1 MAENPAQSKT
11 EEPTTRRRDESR
23 QEGQVAFSQELNA
36 GVLLLTGSV
45 LLALMGGGFGESIKN
60 FVAHYLRMD
69 FANFGE
75 GDLRHIFTLFA
86 VTLFNLLIVFVGI
99 LFLIGILISVVQ
111 VGFTISTTALLP
123 KWNRLSP
130 LSGLQRLFSIQGL
143 FRGVIAVI
151 KIAVIVGVVTWI
163 LNGKIAV
170 LGSLSA
176 HGLAFGIS
184 MTWRLAT
191 QVFLAISVALIFV
204 GLADFVYQRF
214 RHGQQLRMTR
224 QELQEEMK
232 RDEGDPM
239 LRGRRRAV
247 ARQIASS
254 RQMVEK
260 VKDASVVIT
269 NPTHIAVAIRYEH
282 GVTDAPQVIA
292 KGRGLIAEEIMRRAR
307 RIGIPTIQNRP
318 VARVLF
324 RTVRVGEVIPVS
336 LYKAV
341 SQVLAFVY
349 RLRGQA
355 A

>member
-36 GVLLLTGSV
+36 GILLLAGSI
-45 LLALMGGGFGESIKN
+45 LLTLMGGGFGETIKGFLN
-60 FVAHYLRMD
+60 HYLRMD
-69 FANFGE
+69 FSSFGQSE
-75 GDLRHIFTLFA
+75 LRHLFTIFA
-86 VTLFNLLIVFVGI
+86 VTLFNLLFVFVGI
-99 LFLIGILISVVQ
+99 LFLIGVLISVVQ
-111 VGFTISTTALLP
+111 VGFTISSSALLP

-130 LSGLQRLFSIQGL
+130 LQGLQRLFSVQGL
-143 FRGVIAVI
+143 FRGVIAIV
-151 KIAVIVGVVTWI
+151 KIGVIVGVVSWI
-163 LNGKIAV
+163 LKGKIAAV
-170 LGSLSA
+170 GSLSG
-176 HGLAFGIS
+176 HSLAFGIS
-184 MTWRLAT
+184 MTWQLAT
-191 QVFLAISVALIFV
+191 QVFLAISIALVFV

-282 GVTDAPQVIA
+282 GITEAPQVIA

-324 RTVRVGEVIPVS
+324 RTVRIGDVIPVS